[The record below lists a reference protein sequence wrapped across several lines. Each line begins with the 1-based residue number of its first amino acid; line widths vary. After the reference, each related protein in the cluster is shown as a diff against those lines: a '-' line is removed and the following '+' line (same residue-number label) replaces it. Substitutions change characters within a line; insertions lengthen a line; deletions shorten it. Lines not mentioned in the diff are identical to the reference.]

1 METAKQSNE
10 CEQAVALARLREA
23 TVKADPTST
32 REDITAAR
40 EDRKLAE
47 LLATLND
54 EELQRVKARYE
65 REAITPTFDSTTAPE
80 GDSQQR
86 KYLAVP
92 YGERNAAK
100 AAGAF
105 WDPAAKSWYVGPNA
119 NMEKLRR
126 WFPEYVTARQSSA
139 MSPREE
145 FADALRV

>member
-23 TVKADPTST
+23 TVKADPNST
-32 REDITAAR
+32 REDISAAR

-54 EELQRVKARYE
+54 DELQRVKARYE
-65 REAITPTFDSTTAPE
+65 REAMGRTFGSTIAP
-80 GDSQQR
+80 DKNFQKR

-100 AAGAF
+100 AAGAQ
-105 WDPAAKSWYVGPNA
+105 WDRVAKSWYVGPNA

-126 WFPEYVTARQSSA
+126 WFPEYVT
-139 MSPREE
+139 
-145 FADALRV
+145 